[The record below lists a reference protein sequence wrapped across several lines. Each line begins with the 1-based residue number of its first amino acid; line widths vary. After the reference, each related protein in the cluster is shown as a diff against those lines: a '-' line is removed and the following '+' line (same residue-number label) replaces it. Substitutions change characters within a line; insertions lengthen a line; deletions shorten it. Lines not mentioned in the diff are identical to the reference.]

1 MKHQWFD
8 FKILLYSV
16 FLVLRSK
23 ALMLF
28 LAFVLRL
35 VPHSQAL
42 GSLRPHACA
51 CLNASTLGY

>member
-23 ALMLF
+23 DLMLF

-42 GSLRPHACA
+42 VPCHPML
-51 CLNASTLGY
+51 TLS